1 MRHNIEKNI
10 ENTAPTPPFEQ
21 PFKRKMPYADY
32 LLLND
37 TQEIAL
43 PEFYRKRK
51 IYYVG
56 IALSGSLIGFTVG
69 FFTSDFSSSTA
80 QFMTGVATS
89 ANLITFV
96 LLRRKYRREEN
107 ILRLIIQLRY
117 ENKLMRNQDK
127 EELCKFAKTVK
138 MPEHVQELIKS
149 GEYLPYDETEVADH
163 NEANNTRTHE
173 FTKKQYRHLLYSL
186 LTTNIG
192 LECYIMFWVS
202 LMLLILVS
210 GHQKVLYIQ
219 LIFGLLTAVFGGFSI
234 WIVEHS
240 RKAALKS
247 CANGTVGEMMVG
259 LKTAKPYTFF
269 KVGEHLMYI
278 AISGICLLGF
288 LSNSLN
294 QSPIK
299 QLFIG
304 IAAMI
309 TLLLTMFVIYRSIQ
323 SANRNNA
330 ANHQK

>member
-1 MRHNIEKNI
+1 MRHNIEQNI

-56 IALSGSLIGFTVG
+56 IAISGLLVGLSVG
-69 FFTSDFSSSTA
+69 LLTGDFSNSTA
-80 QFMTGVATS
+80 QLMAGVATS

-127 EELCKFAKTVK
+127 EQLCKFAKTVK

-149 GEYLPYDETEVADH
+149 GEYLPYDETKVADH
-163 NEANNTRTHE
+163 NEANNTRTHD

-186 LTTNIG
+186 LTTNFG

-210 GHQKVLYIQ
+210 GHQEVLYIQ

-234 WIVEHS
+234 WKVEHS

-247 CANGTVGEMMVG
+247 CANGTVGEVMVG

-309 TLLLTMFVIYRSIQ
+309 TLLLTMFAIYRSVQ